1 MSFEHLL
8 AKLLVSVLEALYEEV
23 KVTAMFCWSDSMVTL
38 RGLKRFINGG
48 GVYRFRRE

>member
-1 MSFEHLL
+1 M

-23 KVTAMFCWSDSMVTL
+23 KVTAMFCWSDSMVT